1 MADGFGSLGSAYSIL
16 GQATTSEYNRRKKE
30 EDDAR
35 KTARREARQDRMLS
49 YFTAP
54 LLQSAGKALTEGVTD
69 LISGPIEEK
78 YSEFFNSESY
88 RAAKVQERQANRRYE
103 ADSAVNKQALNY
115 SGATFGKGED
125 AYWKAQRKQRKM
137 ASLVAK
143 DIKYKEEIENGY
155 LETFLNEDAEKNYT
169 IERDRHRERM
179 KAGDAFKA
187 SGTVD
192 QNYLNKRSK
201 GIFDRTIDFFQGDD
215 VDKQDARALELYE
228 KSLQSRSMDAYI
240 NFDEAV
246 KSGKSP
252 AQAAKVAEE
261 QVPPKTGYYDDFT
274 ITTRETGTDTKGNK
288 IIKVQTAT
296 YNRGS
301 EAWKNGRKPL
311 TSTEVD
317 TLEATPEK
325 LAEME
330 KDLVLKAN
338 REFNY
343 TAQSKRYF
351 TAEAYDNFKTKAK
364 EQGIDLTD
372 IKTMKERLAVGQL
385 FDTFDIEDN
394 MKSVALSKQ
403 RAKERRTDT
412 LTRLFEDSEPFR
424 AAFDAHQKDP
434 SVENRANL
442 DKEIETLNGYY
453 DAALLNKSPTPTLP
467 TTTPTKD
474 DDDDD
479 EDLFY
484 NPATGTISPK
494 SS

>member
-1 MADGFGSLGSAYSIL
+1 MAGNNDLYKAYSIL
-16 GQATTSEYNRRKKE
+16 GSIKERDYKDREEQRRQAEETRERRY
-30 EDDAR
+30 
-35 KTARREARQDRMLS
+35 RQSLILQ
-49 YFTAP
+49 TLGAP
-54 LLQSAGKALTEGVTD
+54 LLRKAGDAITGGISD
-69 LISGPIEEK
+69 LISGPTEK
-78 YSEFFNSESY
+78 KYKEFFQSESY
-88 RAAKVQERQANRRYE
+88 MAAKAKERQANRDYE
-103 ADSAVNKQALNY
+103 ADSAVNKQALSY

-125 AYWKAQRKQRKM
+125 AYWKAQRKQRRM
-137 ASLVAK
+137 ASLIAK

-179 KAGDAFKA
+179 EAGDAFKA

-201 GIFDRTIDFFQGDD
+201 GIFDRTIDFFQGDN

-240 NFDEAV
+240 NFEEAV

-261 QVPPKTGYYDDFT
+261 QVPAKTGYYDDFT
-274 ITTRETGTDTKGNK
+274 ITTRITGTDTKGNK
-288 IIKVQTAT
+288 IIKVQKST

-311 TSTEVD
+311 DTTEVD

-394 MKSVALSKQ
+394 MKSVALAKQ

-467 TTTPTKD
+467 TTTTKD

-484 NPATGTISPK
+484 DPATGTISPK

>member
-1 MADGFGSLGSAYSIL
+1 MAGNNDLYKAYSIL
-16 GQATTSEYNRRKKE
+16 GSATKLAYKDREEQRRQAEETRKRR
-30 EDDAR
+30 D
-35 KTARREARQDRMLS
+35 RQML
-49 YFTAP
+49 FMQTLGAP
-54 LLQSAGKALTEGVTD
+54 LLRRAGDAITGGISD
-69 LISGPIEEK
+69 LISGPTEK
-78 YSEFFNSESY
+78 KYKEFFQSESY
-88 RAAKVQERQANRRYE
+88 MAAKAKERQANRDYE
-103 ADSAVNKQALNY
+103 ADSAVNKQALSY

-125 AYWKAQRKQRKM
+125 AYWKAQRKQRRM
-137 ASLVAK
+137 ASLIAK

-179 KAGDAFKA
+179 EAGDAFKA

-201 GIFDRTIDFFQGDD
+201 GIFDRTIDFFQGDN

-246 KSGKSP
+246 KGGKSP

-261 QVPPKTGYYDDFT
+261 QVPAKTGYYDDFT
-274 ITTRETGTDTKGNK
+274 ITTRITGTDTKGNK
-288 IIKVQTAT
+288 IIKVQKST

-311 TSTEVD
+311 DTTEVD

-343 TAQSKRYF
+343 TAQSRRLF
-351 TAEAYDNFKTKAK
+351 TSGAYAKFKAAVK
-364 EQGIDLTD
+364 EKGIDLTD
-372 IKTMKERLAVGQL
+372 IKSIEERLAVGAL
-385 FDTFDIEDN
+385 FDTFDIEEN
-394 MKSVALSKQ
+394 MSSVEIAEK
-403 RAKERRTDT
+403 RAQARRTDT
-412 LTRLFEDSEPFR
+412 LARLFEDDEPFR
-424 AAFDAHQKDP
+424 AAFDAYQKDP
-434 SVENRANL
+434 SKDNRNNL
-442 DKEIETLNGYY
+442 DKEIERLHGYY
-453 DAALLNKSPTPTLP
+453 DAALLNKSSTPTLP
-467 TTTPTKD
+467 TTSTK
-474 DDDDD
+474 DDD